1 MVGIFD
7 NLISKITKKPFN
19 KPQMMQAWIN
29 NHPQSPI
36 MQKKLQANLWTTPQ
50 NNNIETQNSFKAL

>member
-7 NLISKITKKPFN
+7 NLISKITK